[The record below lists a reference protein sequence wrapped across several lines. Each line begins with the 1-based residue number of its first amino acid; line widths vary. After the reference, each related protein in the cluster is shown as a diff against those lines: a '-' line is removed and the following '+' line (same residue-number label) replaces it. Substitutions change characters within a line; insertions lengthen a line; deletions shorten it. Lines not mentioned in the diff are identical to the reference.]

1 MNWKGKIEG
10 MDSLRQ
16 IVHFLELIRIYGQF
30 IINNGYASRD
40 ELVKDAETLELDNFA
55 VIAVQLDNSTFTKN
69 IKDEKRYNL

>member
-1 MNWKGKIEG
+1 
-10 MDSLRQ
+10 
-16 IVHFLELIRIYGQF
+16 LIRIYGQF